1 MFQWFHR
8 KTESHQTDSAT
19 AELWNIAAALHD
31 LRERDPAAIYD
42 LAFLPA
48 AKDDL
53 KRALH
58 IAWGLAITKE
68 QRFAIEASY
77 LFLAQFQEGVG
88 RYPISGDFFA
98 APTVEENTRVMNRW
112 IPWAAVCDS
121 ERWTL
126 WIEWSR
132 FKRGESAE
140 TAHET
145 APALEP
151 QSSETG
157 ASEPAEDGESGGR
170 HAA

>member
-1 MFQWFHR
+1 MR
-8 KTESHQTDSAT
+8 A
-19 AELWNIAAALHD
+19 
-31 LRERDPAAIYD
+31 RDPAAIYD

-48 AKDDL
+48 TKDDL

-58 IAWGLAITKE
+58 IAWGLATNKE

-77 LFLAQFQEGVG
+77 LFLAQFQAGVG

-98 APTVEENTRVMNRW
+98 APTAEKNARVMNRW

-121 ERWTL
+121 ERWAL

-132 FKRGESAE
+132 FKRGESLE
-140 TAHET
+140 TANGA
-145 APALEP
+145 APVVEA
-151 QSSETG
+151 QSGETG
-157 ASEPAEDGESGGR
+157 AGESTEDGESGGR